1 MCAMPNTTANITED
15 SLLATPLTAFRLEL
29 ADNIA
34 HLILNRPDAFN
45 TLNPKFWQELDLVL
59 DNLHRS
65 GTSRALVISSTGKHF
80 CAGMAL
86 ETFAD
91 PNFAPNDRTPEGRA
105 AIIDM
110 LAQLQTTFNKIEA
123 LRMPVICAIQGAC
136 VGGGLDLI
144 ATACI
149 RYASA
154 DAFFCV
160 QEINIGM
167 TADLGSL
174 QRLPKL
180 MPLGIVKE
188 LAYTGRRMTAQ
199 EAATHGLVNAFFETP
214 VATVTAA
221 LACARE
227 IAAKPPIAIWGS
239 KQVINYARDHSVQ
252 DSLQQMGWVQ
262 SGIWSNK
269 HVMEAVSAMQAKR
282 SGDFPPLD
290 PVRAFAPK
298 DKS

>member
-1 MCAMPNTTANITED
+1 MPNTTNTCSHD
-15 SLLATPLTAFRLEL
+15 TSLPTGLTAFRLEQI
-29 ADNIA
+29 DHIA
-34 HLILNRPDAFN
+34 HLVLNRPDAFN
-45 TLNPKFWQELDLVL
+45 TLNPTFWQELDAVL
-59 DNLHRS
+59 DALHRS
-65 GTSRALVISSTGKHF
+65 GKARALVISSTGKHF

-91 PNFAPNDRTPEGRA
+91 PSFAPNDRTPEGRA
-105 AIIDM
+105 AIIDT

-136 VGGGLDLI
+136 VGGGLDLV

-149 RYASA
+149 RYASRE
-154 DAFFCV
+154 AFFCV

-188 LAYTGRRMTAQ
+188 LAYTGRRLSAQ
-199 EAATHGLVNAFFETP
+199 EASSHGLVNAVYESSE
-214 VATVTAA
+214 AALTAA

-227 IAAKPPIAIWGS
+227 IAAKPPVAIWGS
-239 KQVINYARDHSVQ
+239 KQVINYARDHSVH

-262 SGIWSNK
+262 SGIWSNR

-282 SGDFPPLD
+282 EGDFPQLEPLH
-290 PVRAFAPK
+290 AFAPAAHK
-298 DKS
+298 N

>member
-1 MCAMPNTTANITED
+1 MPHISDDFLPTTD
-15 SLLATPLTAFRLEL
+15 LSSFRLDL
-29 ADNIA
+29 VDHIA
-34 HLILNRPDAFN
+34 HLVLNRPDALN
-45 TLNPKFWQELDLVL
+45 TLNPKFWQELDQIL
-59 DNLHRS
+59 DTLHRS
-65 GTSRALVISSTGKHF
+65 GESRALVISSTGKHF

-86 ETFAD
+86 DTFAD

-105 AIIDM
+105 AIIDT
-110 LAQLQTTFNKIEA
+110 LAQLQSPFNKLEA
-123 LRMPVICAIQGAC
+123 LRMPVICAIQGGC
-136 VGGGLDLI
+136 VGGGLDLV

-149 RYASA
+149 RYASRE
-154 DAFFCV
+154 AFFCV

-188 LAYTGRRMTAQ
+188 LAYTGRRMGAQ
-199 EAATHGLVNAFFETP
+199 EAANYGLVNAVYETP
-214 VATVTAA
+214 EATVTAA

-227 IAAKPPIAIWGS
+227 IAAQPPVAIWGS

-262 SGIWSNK
+262 SGIWSNQ

-282 SGDFPPLD
+282 AGDFPPLE
-290 PVRAFAPK
+290 PLRAWRAS
-298 DKS
+298 DESS

>member
-1 MCAMPNTTANITED
+1 MPHISDDFLPTTD
-15 SLLATPLTAFRLEL
+15 LSSFRLDL
-29 ADNIA
+29 VDHIA
-34 HLILNRPDAFN
+34 HLVLNRPDALN
-45 TLNPKFWQELDLVL
+45 ALNPKFWQELDQIL
-59 DNLHRS
+59 DTLHRR
-65 GTSRALVISSTGKHF
+65 GESRALVISSTGKHF

-86 ETFAD
+86 DTFAD

-105 AIIDM
+105 AIIDT
-110 LAQLQTTFNKIEA
+110 LAQLQSPFNKLEA
-123 LRMPVICAIQGAC
+123 LRMPVICAIQGGC
-136 VGGGLDLI
+136 VGGGLDLV

-149 RYASA
+149 RYASRE
-154 DAFFCV
+154 AFFCV

-180 MPLGIVKE
+180 MPLGIAKE
-188 LAYTGRRMTAQ
+188 LAYTGRRMGAQ
-199 EAATHGLVNAFFETP
+199 EAANYGLVNAVYETP
-214 VATVTAA
+214 EATVTAA

-227 IAAKPPIAIWGS
+227 IAAKPPVAIWGS

-262 SGIWSNK
+262 SGIWSNQ

-282 SGDFPPLD
+282 AGDFPPLE
-290 PVRAFAPK
+290 PLRAWRAS
-298 DKS
+298 DESS

>member
-1 MCAMPNTTANITED
+1 MPNTSDTH
-15 SLLATPLTAFRLEL
+15 LLTADLSCFRIDL

-34 HLILNRPDAFN
+34 HLVLNRPEALN
-45 TLNPKFWQELDLVL
+45 TLNPQFWHELDQVL
-59 DNLHRS
+59 DTLHRS
-65 GTSRALVISSTGKHF
+65 GESRALVISSTGKHF
-80 CAGMAL
+80 SAGMAL
-86 ETFAD
+86 DTFAD
-91 PNFAPNDRTPEGRA
+91 PRFAPDDRSPEGRA
-105 AIIDM
+105 LLCDT
-110 LAQLQTTFNKIEA
+110 LAQMQATFNKLET
-123 LRMPVICAIQGAC
+123 LRMPVICAIHGGCIGGA
-136 VGGGLDLI
+136 LDLV
-144 ATACI
+144 AAACI

-154 DAFFCV
+154 DAFFCI

-188 LAYTGRRMTAQ
+188 LAYTGRRMGAQ
-199 EAATHGLVNAFFETP
+199 EAASHGLVNAVHDSQEAA
-214 VATVTAA
+214 VLAA

-262 SGIWSNK
+262 SGIWSNR
-269 HVMEAVSAMQAKR
+269 HVMESVTAMQAR
-282 SGDFPPLD
+282 RNGEFPPL
-290 PVRAFAPK
+290 APLREFRPQ
-298 DKS
+298 DHES

>member
-15 SLLATPLTAFRLEL
+15 ALLATPLTAFRLEL

-59 DNLHRS
+59 DTLHRS
-65 GTSRALVISSTGKHF
+65 GTSRALIISSTGKHF

-199 EAATHGLVNAFFETP
+199 EAATHGLINAFFETP
-214 VATVTAA
+214 AATVTAA

-282 SGDFPPLD
+282 AGEFPPLD
-290 PVRAFAPK
+290 TVRAFAPQQPQ
-298 DKS
+298 

>member
-1 MCAMPNTTANITED
+1 MPHISDDFLPTTD
-15 SLLATPLTAFRLEL
+15 LSSFRLDL
-29 ADNIA
+29 VDHIA
-34 HLILNRPDAFN
+34 HLVLNRPDALN
-45 TLNPKFWQELDLVL
+45 TLNPKFWQELDQIL
-59 DNLHRS
+59 DTLHRR
-65 GTSRALVISSTGKHF
+65 GESRALVISSTGKHF

-86 ETFAD
+86 DTFAD

-105 AIIDM
+105 AIIDT
-110 LAQLQTTFNKIEA
+110 LAQLQSPFNKLEA
-123 LRMPVICAIQGAC
+123 LRMPVICAIQGGC
-136 VGGGLDLI
+136 VGGGLDLV

-149 RYASA
+149 RYASRE
-154 DAFFCV
+154 AFFCV

-188 LAYTGRRMTAQ
+188 LAYTGRRMGAQ
-199 EAATHGLVNAFFETP
+199 EAANYGLVNAVYETP
-214 VATVTAA
+214 EATVTAA

-227 IAAKPPIAIWGS
+227 IAAKPPVAIWGS

-262 SGIWSNK
+262 SGIWSNQ

-282 SGDFPPLD
+282 AGDFPPLEPLSAWSASD
-290 PVRAFAPK
+290 E
-298 DKS
+298 SS

>member
-1 MCAMPNTTANITED
+1 MTNKAANMTDDTLLTTPMA
-15 SLLATPLTAFRLEL
+15 AFRLEL
-29 ADNIA
+29 ADHIA

-45 TLNPKFWQELDLVL
+45 TLNPQFWQELDKVL
-59 DNLHRS
+59 DTLHRS
-65 GTSRALVISSTGKHF
+65 GESRALVISSTGKHF

-105 AIIDM
+105 AITDM
-110 LAQLQTTFNKIEA
+110 LAQLQSTFNKIET

-136 VGGGLDLI
+136 VGGGLDLV

-154 DAFFCV
+154 EAFFCV

-199 EAATHGLVNAFFETP
+199 EAASHGLVNAVFDTP
-214 VATVTAA
+214 EATVAAA

-239 KQVINYARDHSVQ
+239 RQVINYARDHSVQ

-262 SGIWSNK
+262 SGIWSNR

-290 PVRAFAPK
+290 AIRAFAPAQK
-298 DKS
+298 HS

>member
-1 MCAMPNTTANITED
+1 MPHISDDFLPTTD
-15 SLLATPLTAFRLEL
+15 LSSFRLDL
-29 ADNIA
+29 VDHIA
-34 HLILNRPDAFN
+34 HLVLNRPDALN
-45 TLNPKFWQELDLVL
+45 ALNPKFWQELDQIL
-59 DNLHRS
+59 DTLHRR
-65 GTSRALVISSTGKHF
+65 GESRALVISSTGKHF

-86 ETFAD
+86 DTFAD

-110 LAQLQTTFNKIEA
+110 LAQLQSTFNKLES
-123 LRMPVICAIQGAC
+123 LRMPVICAIQGGC
-136 VGGGLDLI
+136 VGGGLDLV

-149 RYASA
+149 RYASRE
-154 DAFFCV
+154 AFFCV

-188 LAYTGRRMTAQ
+188 LAYTGRRMGAQ
-199 EAATHGLVNAFFETP
+199 EAANYGLVNAVYETP
-214 VATVTAA
+214 EATVTAA

-227 IAAKPPIAIWGS
+227 IAAKPPVAIWGS

-262 SGIWSNK
+262 SGIWSNR
-269 HVMEAVSAMQAKR
+269 HVTEAVSAMQAKR
-282 SGDFPPLD
+282 AGDFPPLE
-290 PVRAFAPK
+290 PLRAWSASDEF
-298 DKS
+298 S

>member
-1 MCAMPNTTANITED
+1 MPHISDDFLPTTD
-15 SLLATPLTAFRLEL
+15 LSSFRLDL
-29 ADNIA
+29 VDHIA
-34 HLILNRPDAFN
+34 HLVLNRPDALN
-45 TLNPKFWQELDLVL
+45 TLNPKFWQELDQIL
-59 DNLHRS
+59 DTLHRS
-65 GTSRALVISSTGKHF
+65 GESRALVISSTGKHF

-86 ETFAD
+86 DTFAD

-110 LAQLQTTFNKIEA
+110 LAQLQSTFNKLES
-123 LRMPVICAIQGAC
+123 LRMPVICAIQGGC
-136 VGGGLDLI
+136 VGGGLDLV

-149 RYASA
+149 RYASRE
-154 DAFFCV
+154 AFFCV

-188 LAYTGRRMTAQ
+188 LAYTGRRMGAQ
-199 EAATHGLVNAFFETP
+199 EAAHYGLVNAVYETP
-214 VATVTAA
+214 EATVTAA

-227 IAAKPPIAIWGS
+227 IAAKPPVAIWGS

-262 SGIWSNK
+262 SGIWSNR
-269 HVMEAVSAMQAKR
+269 HVTEAVSAMQAKR
-282 SGDFPPLD
+282 AGDFPPLE
-290 PVRAFAPK
+290 PLRAWRAS
-298 DKS
+298 DESS

>member
-1 MCAMPNTTANITED
+1 MTNKAAPMTDDTLLTT
-15 SLLATPLTAFRLEL
+15 PKTAFRLEL

-34 HLILNRPDAFN
+34 HLILNRPEAFN
-45 TLNPKFWQELDLVL
+45 TLNPQFWQELDQVL
-59 DNLHRS
+59 DTLHRS
-65 GTSRALVISSTGKHF
+65 GESRALVISSTGKHF

-86 ETFAD
+86 DTFAD

-105 AIIDM
+105 AITDM
-110 LAQLQTTFNKIEA
+110 LAQLQSTFNKIEA

-136 VGGGLDLI
+136 VGGGLDLV

-154 DAFFCV
+154 EAFFCV

-167 TADLGSL
+167 TADLGNL

-199 EAATHGLVNAFFETP
+199 EAASHGLVNAVFDTP
-214 VATVTAA
+214 EATVAAA
-221 LACARE
+221 LTCARE

-262 SGIWSNK
+262 SGIWSNR

>member
-1 MCAMPNTTANITED
+1 MPHISDDFLPTTD
-15 SLLATPLTAFRLEL
+15 LSSFRLDL
-29 ADNIA
+29 VDHIA
-34 HLILNRPDAFN
+34 HLVLNRPDALN
-45 TLNPKFWQELDLVL
+45 TLNPKFWQELDQIL
-59 DNLHRS
+59 DTLHRR
-65 GTSRALVISSTGKHF
+65 GESRALVISSTGKHF

-86 ETFAD
+86 DTFAD

-110 LAQLQTTFNKIEA
+110 LAQLQSTFNKLEA
-123 LRMPVICAIQGAC
+123 LRMPVICAIQGGC
-136 VGGGLDLI
+136 VGGGLDLV

-149 RYASA
+149 RYASRE
-154 DAFFCV
+154 AFFCV

-188 LAYTGRRMTAQ
+188 LAYTGRRMGAQ
-199 EAATHGLVNAFFETP
+199 EAANYGLVNAVYETP
-214 VATVTAA
+214 EATVTAA

-227 IAAKPPIAIWGS
+227 IAAKPPVAIWGS

-262 SGIWSNK
+262 SGIWSNQ

-282 SGDFPPLD
+282 AGDFPPLEPLSAWSASD
-290 PVRAFAPK
+290 E
-298 DKS
+298 SS

>member
-1 MCAMPNTTANITED
+1 MPHTDLPHSTTSDNALLTTEL
-15 SLLATPLTAFRLEL
+15 SCFKLEL
-29 ADNIA
+29 ADNVA
-34 HLILNRPDAFN
+34 HLILNRPQALN
-45 TLNPKFWQELDLVL
+45 TLGPRFWQELNWVL
-59 DNLHRS
+59 DQLHRH
-65 GTSRALVISSTGKHF
+65 GEARALVISSTGKHF

-91 PNFAPNDRTPEGRA
+91 PGFAPNDRTPEGRA
-105 AIIDM
+105 ALVDM
-110 LAQLQTTFNKIEA
+110 LADLQVSFNKMEA
-123 LRMPVICAIQGAC
+123 LRMPVIAAVQGGC

-144 ATACI
+144 AAACI

-154 DAFFCV
+154 DAFFCI

-188 LAYTGRRMTAQ
+188 LAYTGRRMNAQ
-199 EAATHGLVNAFFETP
+199 EAASHGLVNAVHDTHEAA
-214 VATVTAA
+214 VLAA

-239 KQVINYARDHSVQ
+239 KQAINYARDHSVA

-262 SGIWSNK
+262 SGIWSNR
-269 HVMEAVSAMQAKR
+269 HVMEAVTAMQTKR
-282 SGDFPPLD
+282 DGDFPPLD
-290 PVRAFAPK
+290 PLRSFTPPAK
-298 DKS
+298 D

>member
-1 MCAMPNTTANITED
+1 MPHISDDFLPTTD
-15 SLLATPLTAFRLEL
+15 LSSFRLDL
-29 ADNIA
+29 VDHIA
-34 HLILNRPDAFN
+34 HLVLNRPDALN
-45 TLNPKFWQELDLVL
+45 TLNPKFWQELDQIL
-59 DNLHRS
+59 DTLHRR
-65 GTSRALVISSTGKHF
+65 GESRALVISSTGKHF

-86 ETFAD
+86 DTFAD

-105 AIIDM
+105 AIIDT
-110 LAQLQTTFNKIEA
+110 LAQLQSTFNKLEA
-123 LRMPVICAIQGAC
+123 LRMPVICAIQGGC
-136 VGGGLDLI
+136 VGGGLDLV

-149 RYASA
+149 RYASRE
-154 DAFFCV
+154 AFFCV

-180 MPLGIVKE
+180 MPLGIAKE
-188 LAYTGRRMTAQ
+188 LAYTGRRMGAQ
-199 EAATHGLVNAFFETP
+199 EAANYGLVNAVYETP
-214 VATVTAA
+214 EATVTAA

-227 IAAKPPIAIWGS
+227 IAAKPPVAIWGS

-262 SGIWSNK
+262 SGIWSNQ

-282 SGDFPPLD
+282 AGDFPPLE
-290 PVRAFAPK
+290 PLRAWRAS
-298 DKS
+298 DESS